1 MKIEGSAS
9 GSISQRH
16 GSADPDP
23 DPHQNNCHES
33 GTLLTGMDGL
43 VLVDALAAIMG
54 HEEKELCK
62 PGHLAMVLILDTA
75 TTITGSVVEP

>member
-1 MKIEGSAS
+1 
-9 GSISQRH
+9 
-16 GSADPDP
+16 
-23 DPHQNNCHES
+23 
-33 GTLLTGMDGL
+33 MDGL

>member
-1 MKIEGSAS
+1 
-9 GSISQRH
+9 
-16 GSADPDP
+16 
-23 DPHQNNCHES
+23 
-33 GTLLTGMDGL
+33 MDGL

-75 TTITGSVVEP
+75 TTITGSFWNRNYFSRFRFRFLLLKRYGSGSGSDF